1 MENQAQVLQCK
12 VRTEYL
18 FRDIVFF
25 IGLVLALLCVTLPF
39 LRYLFF
45 FIPFLVVLAMLA
57 DGKARLGDEVKP
69 FFAFIVAGVVLIPLA
84 NAEGVKDLFLT
95 FAGISIALLARVPR
109 LKLWTLFQLLF
120 AGAVIYFAI
129 GGKFSGDVAFDI
141 AKSESPFESTFGFL
155 FGVLAPFA
163 LINKQYRLFFLSL
176 LMSMLCLKRIAVL
189 GALVAAV
196 FILLGE
202 KRGKWILNPVVMI
215 PINIALVGLL
225 LGYGYG
231 TFDYWIYEITGQSA
245 NQFGMGRQELLAL
258 PAREIFSHPE
268 LFIIGGMGPGSSYDL
283 ARLSF
288 ASLGKVNLHSDLVKL
303 VYEYGFVFFMIFIGL
318 MYSAKKYF
326 TRVGFIFLNVL
337 FLTDNTLI
345 YYFMLFI
352 FIYCAR
358 MATDAAEQ
366 TNTITSPLK
375 G

>member
-1 MENQAQVLQCK
+1 MFA
-12 VRTEYL
+12 
-18 FRDIVFF
+18 

-57 DGKARLGDEVKP
+57 DGQAKLGDEVKP
-69 FFAFIVAGVVLIPLA
+69 FLAFIVAGVVLIPLA
-84 NAEGVKDLFLT
+84 NTEGVKDLFFT

-120 AGAVIYFAI
+120 GGAVIYFAI
-129 GGKFSGDVAFDI
+129 GGKFSGEMAFDI

-189 GALVAAV
+189 GALVAAA

-202 KRGKWILNPVVMI
+202 KRGRWILNPVVMI
-215 PINIALVGLL
+215 PINVVLVALL

-231 TFDYWIYEITGQSA
+231 SFDYWIYEITGQSA
-245 NQFGMGRQELLAL
+245 NQFGMGRRELLAL
-258 PAREIFSHPE
+258 PATEIFAHPE
-268 LFIIGGMGPGSSYDL
+268 LFIVSGMGPGSSYDL
-283 ARLSF
+283 AKLSF
-288 ASLGKVNLHSDLVKL
+288 GSLGKVNLHSDLVKL
-303 VYEYGFVFFMIFIGL
+303 VYEYGLLFFMVFIGL
-318 MYSAKKYF
+318 MYSAKNYF

-358 MATDAAEQ
+358 LTTEAAEIK
-366 TNTITSPLK
+366 TTANNPLK